1 MLFDGGMGQELVK
14 RNKSQNDPLWSS
26 KVLMEDLQLV
36 INLHKEFLDSGSSV
50 LTLNSYACT
59 PQRLKRFGQES
70 LFEKLQKK
78 SIQAAK

>member
-36 INLHKEFLDSGSSV
+36 INLHKEFLHSGSSV

-59 PQRLKRFGQES
+59 PQRLKRF
-70 LFEKLQKK
+70 
-78 SIQAAK
+78 